1 MPSFLLDNK
10 DNKAR
15 FFLVKAAGLVAFVLF
30 MALYPVRLQSQAI
43 LDLYLGFHKNAGNRM
58 TDKKVLRECRKVMP
72 NENCSVGYLKTDYFK
87 HIKKTLHISDS
98 LDVNERFFQ
107 PIQLLIFDSQTNKLK
122 LHLANCH
129 GEFKGFPPKI
139 SWSEAFSDL
148 PSSQK
153 FNDSL
158 TLDFFMRYI
167 HFMIPIPNKTE
178 QKTTII
184 FIWSATMRRHYRNL
198 FKEFKIQYFDQLKN
212 NHLLLINWDMA
223 VKTTR
228 K

>member
-1 MPSFLLDNK
+1 MPIFLFDINNNK
-10 DNKAR
+10 TR

-43 LDLYLGFHKNAGNRM
+43 LDLYLGFHKNTGNRI
-58 TDKKVLRECRKVMP
+58 TDKKVLRECRKVMQ
-72 NENCSVGYLKTDYFK
+72 NENCSVGYLKAEYFK
-87 HIKKTLHISDS
+87 HIKRTLNISDS
-98 LDVNERFFQ
+98 LDVNERFYQ
-107 PIQLLIFDSQTNKLK
+107 PIQILIFDSQTTKLK

-158 TLDFFMRYI
+158 TLYFFIQNI
-167 HFMIPIPNKTE
+167 HFLTSVSNKTE
-178 QKTTII
+178 KKQLL
-184 FIWSATMRRHYRNL
+184 YL
-198 FKEFKIQYFDQLKN
+198 FGLQRCADITGIYLKN
-212 NHLLLINWDMA
+212 LKFNTLIN
-223 VKTTR
+223 
-228 K
+228 